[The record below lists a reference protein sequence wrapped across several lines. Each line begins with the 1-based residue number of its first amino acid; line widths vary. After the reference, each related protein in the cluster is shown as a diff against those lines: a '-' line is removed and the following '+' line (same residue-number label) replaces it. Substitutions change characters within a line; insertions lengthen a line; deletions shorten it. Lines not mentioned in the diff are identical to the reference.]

1 MEGKMMGT
9 LRRKGLEG
17 AGREEKE
24 EDRGKR
30 RRKKRRKEAVLARG
44 PLGHVRCD
52 RSICSSNTECL
63 GYGF

>member
-1 MEGKMMGT
+1 MGA
-9 LRRKGLEG
+9 LRRKGLKG

-24 EDRGKR
+24 EDREKR

-44 PLGHVRCD
+44 PPGHVRCD
-52 RSICSSNTECL
+52 RSICSVQPSNTECL